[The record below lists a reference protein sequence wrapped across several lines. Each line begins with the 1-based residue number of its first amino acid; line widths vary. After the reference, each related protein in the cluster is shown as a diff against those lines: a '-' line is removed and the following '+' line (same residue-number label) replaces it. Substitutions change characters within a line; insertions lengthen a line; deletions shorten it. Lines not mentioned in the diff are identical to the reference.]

1 MWDPCAFQPG
11 WHHKTHY
18 NALMHLWQ
26 GDFIFCNPPYS
37 IGAKFV
43 SKCLLEFLRGK
54 NIVMLIPSET
64 SVGAFG
70 RRYLAKVGRIMDI
83 GLIAFEN
90 FPKVLHKSVSLVFL
104 LQPNVIQHRKLEI
117 WERNNRLT
125 DEALE
130 REEELSNV
138 LATTECRINIARQL
152 IQRGVLLQVV
162 RHVTRLDYGI
172 I

>member
-1 MWDPCAFQPG
+1 MWDPCAFQPD

-18 NALMHLWQ
+18 NALTHLWQ

-54 NIVMLIPSET
+54 NIVMLIPSDT
-64 SVGAFG
+64 AVGAFG
-70 RRYLAKVGRIMDI
+70 RRYLAKVGRILDV

-90 FPKVLHKSVSLVFL
+90 FSKVLHKSVSLVFL

-117 WERNNRLT
+117 WERNNRQA
-125 DEALE
+125 DEKVE
-130 REEELSNV
+130 REKELSNL
-138 LATTECRINIARQL
+138 LATYESRLNIARQL
-152 IQRGVLLQVV
+152 IKRDVLLQVV
-162 RHVTRLDYGI
+162 RHVTRLDYEI